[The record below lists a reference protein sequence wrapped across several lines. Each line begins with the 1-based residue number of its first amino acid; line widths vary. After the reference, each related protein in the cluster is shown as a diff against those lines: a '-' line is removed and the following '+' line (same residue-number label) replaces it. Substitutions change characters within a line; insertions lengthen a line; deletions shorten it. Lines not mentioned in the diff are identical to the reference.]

1 MYVCSKKQ
9 KLSGKFTYQKTFIH
23 NLKVNVF
30 SVKTTAKFKQYTPK
44 NNILLKLIPRMK
56 LTFSTEKINDR
67 HNYSTQYTTV
77 ILHLFPT

>member
-23 NLKVNVF
+23 NFKVNVF

-44 NNILLKLIPRMK
+44 IV
-56 LTFSTEKINDR
+56 
-67 HNYSTQYTTV
+67 YY
-77 ILHLFPT
+77 